1 MAPPSQAELEAR
13 VQLRLLR
20 LAAAKEAN
28 AANRS
33 FFATLRAS
41 HAFRNPCLVDAMA
54 AHGQLPSLGSH
65 LPPDESGLADMPDE
79 DDYMAM
85 AKQADDEKH
94 QEKRRRQKSHVDFRS
109 QSKHED
115 GRRKDRRRGKMTK
128 EEAVAAI
135 EAAKEA
141 AGRASKRT
149 KT

>member
-13 VQLRLLR
+13 VRLRLHR
-20 LAAAKEAN
+20 LAAAKEAD

-65 LPPDESGLADMPDE
+65 LPPEESGLADMPDE
-79 DDYMAM
+79 DDYVAM
-85 AKQADDEKH
+85 AEQADDGKN
-94 QEKRRRQKSHVDFRS
+94 QEERRRRKAHVGFVS
-109 QSKHED
+109 QSKHAG
-115 GRRKDRRRGKMTK
+115 GRRKGQQRGKMTK

-141 AGRASKRT
+141 AERASKRR